1 MYKRGS
7 LYSYPGAWN
16 VADGGAGPRFRRLAG
31 PVAAVGFLGCVA
43 KQLPGQLGPVPG
55 ATVIQQFLNASEKV
69 AAPPTAAPATPL
81 PPSGAPAIV
90 LGGSEDTRLLLR
102 GLLRL
107 HRHRVLLETPTRDA
121 IDRLPASAETKI
133 LVVDTGSEKGEAWA
147 NDLAAL
153 LHARPDLRALVILP
167 SSDPGLETRARQAGA
182 RATLVR
188 PFAIRDFIEAVDS
201 IGASPTPS

>member
-1 MYKRGS
+1 MH
-7 LYSYPGAWN
+7 A
-16 VADGGAGPRFRRLAG
+16 
-31 PVAAVGFLGCVA
+31 FL
-43 KQLPGQLGPVPG
+43 
-55 ATVIQQFLNASEKV
+55 TASEK
-69 AAPPTAAPATPL
+69 AAGPPAPPSSP

-107 HRHRVLLETPTRDA
+107 HRHRVLFEAPTREG
-121 IDRLPASAETKI
+121 IDRIPVSPETKI
-133 LVVDTGSEKGEAWA
+133 LVLDAGTDKGEAWA
-147 NDLAAL
+147 ETLSSL
-153 LHARPDLRALVILP
+153 LRSRSDVRALVILP

-201 IGASPTPS
+201 LGTSPPPT